1 MRMDSPR
8 PRYDAQTVKPTEE
21 ILREAREQ
29 GVEGA
34 MRLGSSIQRW
44 LFNKEGGNPQF
55 WGTLTSASEFGA
67 RVWTMLDGATRNI
80 GYYRGNFQAWLGRK
94 GFETR
99 LAGRDRDVR
108 TTMTGN
114 NFASDYLFND
124 PKRPEDIARMA
135 RDLKTQLTAEEA
147 TLPYDS
153 SSFNKAALHLVAE
166 TFDAIGFEIEEALKG
181 RQLPKDAYEP
191 MLTQPLREAGILLEK
206 QPSV

>member
-1 MRMDSPR
+1 MDAPR
-8 PRYDAQTVKPTEE
+8 PRYDAQTVRPTEE

-55 WGTLTSASEFGA
+55 WSTLTSASEFGA
-67 RVWTMLDGATRNI
+67 RVWTMLDGATRNM

-108 TTMTGN
+108 TTTTDN

-124 PKRPEDIARMA
+124 PKRPEDVARMA
-135 RDLKTQLTAEEA
+135 HELTAQLATEEA
-147 TLPYDS
+147 TLSRDS
-153 SSFNKAALHLVAE
+153 SGFNKAALHLVAE
-166 TFDAIGFEIEEALKG
+166 TFNAIGFEIEEALRG

-191 MLTQPLREAGILLEK
+191 MLKEPLREVGILLEK
-206 QPSV
+206 QSSV